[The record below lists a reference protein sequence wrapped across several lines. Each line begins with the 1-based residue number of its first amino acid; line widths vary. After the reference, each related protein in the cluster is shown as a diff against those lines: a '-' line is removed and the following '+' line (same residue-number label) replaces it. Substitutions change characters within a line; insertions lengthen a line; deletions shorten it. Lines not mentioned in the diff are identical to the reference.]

1 MIPHPMGGRAVQGPY
16 ILTYG
21 QFESLTEAG
30 RIYEAVKCCFS
41 DLSSRREMQTAGCCA
56 EW

>member
-1 MIPHPMGGRAVQGPY
+1 MGGLATQGPY

-30 RIYEAVKCCFS
+30 RIYEGGKCCFS
-41 DLSSRREMQTAGCCA
+41 DLNTEREMHTAGSCA
-56 EW
+56 NW